1 MFVAV
6 LLLLAATAGAPRVL
20 ADETAGEPPPA
31 PIADATSVAAGP
43 TLASVDRLVADY
55 VRSVVR
61 AAVVDGDGEVA
72 ACFCALAIS
81 VSFDGPTNAVA
92 TLGRVSGGSEG
103 GASDARSGRSGDA
116 MALSVTGGGSASAT
130 ATSGDTG
137 AVDLDGSSD
146 LVAATGSTHQATTI
160 DVTALTAAL
169 RGLVEGLGAE
179 TDRVADTDT
188 TAQVAD
194 LLSGLPSPAP
204 EGPPAEVQV
213 AAWDRAGGTA
223 ERASGSGVGQ
233 VRCEPYDGTADVP
246 SCALAVAVTG
256 GTGAQA
262 TVVPPRL
269 PASASTSGAGA
280 PGMAAAISVAVSG
293 PAVSG
298 ARTGDAGT
306 RAPRA
311 ALLADDATDES
322 ALSTSAASSGDS
334 GRSTA
339 VALTVRGASTTTAR
353 SGDTGS
359 ALSTVIPAAAGT
371 DEQSAA
377 EPGAGGTATAGAGS
391 GDSGDAVAI
400 TNGATGASSDSGSG
414 DTGDAV
420 ASASDGQSG
429 RDWSDPAGGGGGQ
442 VVGGT
447 GGDAAAT
454 ASTGDTG
461 DSLSLVVSGGS
472 AAATAASG
480 PTGTAVADAV
490 GGDGGD
496 THTTGSGSG
505 AARSGDGGAAVG
517 TGTSGVTGDAAAVLV
532 TPYDGVAH
540 TVSGRTGDAT
550 SVARGGSAGCASSG
564 IDPARACRPAERL
577 PVDEPALVAATVDEP
592 AQAAPLD
599 GDRALAAAARW
610 QPVAADEG
618 AADPSARERRRA
630 EPDRSDDRAPVRVEV
645 RSAGSADVTC
655 VARSA
660 RRTCVSESTAPVR
673 ENAGTPSDART
684 QHGAAFAADRGTPEV
699 VAVADASAEQ
709 AGPESPER
717 RAADVSPLAFLV
729 NAAVPALA
737 LLSLVAMALT
747 ARHRRAPRP
756 APHVAKHRRKKPLP
770 HSVPPAAR

>member
-1 MFVAV
+1 
-6 LLLLAATAGAPRVL
+6 
-20 ADETAGEPPPA
+20 
-31 PIADATSVAAGP
+31 
-43 TLASVDRLVADY
+43 
-55 VRSVVR
+55 
-61 AAVVDGDGEVA
+61 
-72 ACFCALAIS
+72 
-81 VSFDGPTNAVA
+81 
-92 TLGRVSGGSEG
+92 
-103 GASDARSGRSGDA
+103 
-116 MALSVTGGGSASAT
+116 
-130 ATSGDTG
+130 
-137 AVDLDGSSD
+137 
-146 LVAATGSTHQATTI
+146 
-160 DVTALTAAL
+160 
-169 RGLVEGLGAE
+169 
-179 TDRVADTDT
+179 
-188 TAQVAD
+188 
-194 LLSGLPSPAP
+194 
-204 EGPPAEVQV
+204 
-213 AAWDRAGGTA
+213 
-223 ERASGSGVGQ
+223 
-233 VRCEPYDGTADVP
+233 
-246 SCALAVAVTG
+246 
-256 GTGAQA
+256 
-262 TVVPPRL
+262 
-269 PASASTSGAGA
+269 
-280 PGMAAAISVAVSG
+280 MAAAISIAVSG

-306 RAPRA
+306 RVPRA
-311 ALLADDATDES
+311 ALLADDTTDGS

-339 VALTVRGASTTTAR
+339 VALTVRGASATTAR

-400 TNGATGASSDSGSG
+400 TNGATGASSDSSSG

-420 ASASDGQSG
+420 ASASDGRPG

-454 ASTGDTG
+454 AWTGDTG
-461 DSLSLVVSGGS
+461 DSLSLVVSAGS

-480 PTGTAVADAV
+480 PTGTALADAV

-505 AARSGDGGAAVG
+505 GARSGDGGAAVG

-540 TVSGRTGDAT
+540 SVSGRTGDAT

-564 IDPARACRPAERL
+564 IDPARACRPTERL
-577 PVDEPALVAATVDEP
+577 TVDEPALVAATVDAP

-599 GDRALAAAARW
+599 GDRQPAAALS
-610 QPVAADEG
+610 QPVTADEG
-618 AADPSARERRRA
+618 AADPPARDSRRDRR
-630 EPDRSDDRAPVRVEV
+630 DRSDDQAPVRVAV

-660 RRTCVSESTAPVR
+660 RRTCVSGSTAPVR
-673 ENAGTPSDART
+673 EDAGTPSDART

-699 VAVADASAEQ
+699 VAVADASADQ
-709 AGPESPER
+709 PRPDSPER

-737 LLSLVAMALT
+737 LLSLLAMALT